1 MFISSAIVIIITAK
15 ARMIKIKVILFKV
28 YQEFL
33 YFLVNTIK
41 SKQAVLDFPFS
52 FSNIDSSSNIHCV
65 AATVDVSGGIT
76 LSYRNCNDKLPV
88 WCLESN
94 QSSAIPVT
102 SLITTETTSSL
113 ISSKSTSYSKLLT
126 TESNSASIKTAIG
139 IIHHNSII
147 NGLILTYCLLINY

>member
-1 MFISSAIVIIITAK
+1 MQCFI
-15 ARMIKIKVILFKV
+15 F
-28 YQEFL
+28 
-33 YFLVNTIK
+33 
-41 SKQAVLDFPFS
+41 FPFS
-52 FSNIDSSSNIHCV
+52 LPFSNIDSSSNIHCV

-102 SLITTETTSSL
+102 SLITTATSSSL

-147 NGLILTYCLLINY
+147 NGLILTNCLLINY

>member
-1 MFISSAIVIIITAK
+1 MQCFI
-15 ARMIKIKVILFKV
+15 F
-28 YQEFL
+28 
-33 YFLVNTIK
+33 
-41 SKQAVLDFPFS
+41 FPFSLS

-76 LSYRNCNDKLPV
+76 LSYHNCNDKLPV

-126 TESNSASIKTAIG
+126 TESNSASINTAIG

>member
-1 MFISSAIVIIITAK
+1 
-15 ARMIKIKVILFKV
+15 MIKIKVILFRV

-41 SKQAVLDFPFS
+41 SKQAVLNFPFS

-126 TESNSASIKTAIG
+126 TESNSASINTAIG

>member
-1 MFISSAIVIIITAK
+1 
-15 ARMIKIKVILFKV
+15 MIKIKVILFKV
-28 YQEFL
+28 YQEFFF
-33 YFLVNTIK
+33 FLVNTIK
-41 SKQAVLDFPFS
+41 SKQAVLNFPFS

>member
-1 MFISSAIVIIITAK
+1 
-15 ARMIKIKVILFKV
+15 MIKIKVILFKV
-28 YQEFL
+28 YQVFL

-41 SKQAVLDFPFS
+41 SKQAVLSFPFS

-113 ISSKSTSYSKLLT
+113 TSSKSTSYSKLLT
-126 TESNSASIKTAIG
+126 TESKSASINTAIG

>member
-1 MFISSAIVIIITAK
+1 
-15 ARMIKIKVILFKV
+15 MIKIKVILFKV

-41 SKQAVLDFPFS
+41 SKQAVLNFPFS

-88 WCLESN
+88 WCLESD

-102 SLITTETTSSL
+102 SLITTETTSSST
-113 ISSKSTSYSKLLT
+113 SSKSTSYSKLLT
-126 TESNSASIKTAIG
+126 TESNSASINTAIG

>member
-1 MFISSAIVIIITAK
+1 
-15 ARMIKIKVILFKV
+15 MIKIKVILFKV
-28 YQEFL
+28 YQELL
-33 YFLVNTIK
+33 YFLGNTIK
-41 SKQAVLDFPFS
+41 SKQAVLNFPFS

>member
-1 MFISSAIVIIITAK
+1 
-15 ARMIKIKVILFKV
+15 MIKIKVILFKV
-28 YQEFL
+28 YEEFL

-41 SKQAVLDFPFS
+41 SKQAVLNFPFS

-65 AATVDVSGGIT
+65 AATVDVSGRIT

-94 QSSAIPVT
+94 QSSSIPVT

-126 TESNSASIKTAIG
+126 TESNSANINTAIG

-147 NGLILTYCLLINY
+147 NGLILTYCLLINN

>member
-1 MFISSAIVIIITAK
+1 MQYFIFS
-15 ARMIKIKVILFKV
+15 
-28 YQEFL
+28 
-33 YFLVNTIK
+33 
-41 SKQAVLDFPFS
+41 PFSLS

-65 AATVDVSGGIT
+65 AATVDVSGKIT

-102 SLITTETTSSL
+102 SLITTSSSL

-126 TESNSASIKTAIG
+126 TESNSASINTAIG

-147 NGLILTYCLLINY
+147 NGLILTYCLLINC